1 MWYKRDTRDLWRDL
15 SREISCEYIAAEPV
29 WLLWFWTLQINDT
42 Y

>member
-15 SREISCEYIAAEPV
+15 SREISREYIVAEPV
-29 WLLWFWTLQINDT
+29 WLLWYWTLQINDT